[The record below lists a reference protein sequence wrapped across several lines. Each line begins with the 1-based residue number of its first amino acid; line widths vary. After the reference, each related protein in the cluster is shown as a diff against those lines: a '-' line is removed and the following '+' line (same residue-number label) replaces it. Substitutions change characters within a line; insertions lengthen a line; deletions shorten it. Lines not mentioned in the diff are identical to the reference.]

1 MSRSRLR
8 TRLFP
13 GAPFVDHPEAVMDI
27 APDADA
33 HTEFAP
39 KQGANDHYRLAGA
52 EIGTGGSS
60 GSALLAEA
68 LALLWPERVEW
79 RDDES
84 LEEWTKRYRA
94 RTERALALE
103 QAAIEAADAIYRA
116 DVARR
121 RIQRRQGALR
131 RRAARQRARAEGGA
145 YAGQKR
151 RPNQPVHV
159 HVDPEAWNTV
169 KRATVAHRTPVGQA
183 VADLVVQAVAAGVR
197 PRQDPQRAPTHR
209 FARLFVDD
217 DTWASFRVLAGDL
230 RVGAGRLVGLVVER
244 EARRIE
250 RGEAE

>member
-1 MSRSRLR
+1 
-8 TRLFP
+8 LFP
-13 GAPFVDHPEAVMDI
+13 GDPFVDHPEAVMDI
-27 APDADA
+27 APDADT
-33 HTEFAP
+33 HTEFTL

-79 RDDES
+79 RDNES
-84 LEEWTKRYRA
+84 LEDWTKRYRA

-103 QAAIEAADAIYRA
+103 QAAIEATDAIHRA

-131 RRAARQRARAEGGA
+131 RRSAQQRAQANGGA

-159 HVDPEAWNTV
+159 QVDPEAWNTV
-169 KRATVAHRTPVGQA
+169 KRTAVARRTTVGQA
-183 VADLVVQAVAAGVR
+183 IADLIVETLEAGVR

-209 FARLFVDD
+209 LARLFVDD
-217 DTWASFRVLAGDL
+217 ETWSSFRVLAGDM

-244 EARRIE
+244 QARRIE